1 VTALLLRSLLVIVA
15 WLVLRGLVRWL
26 ILPRIENVTLRYS
39 VTKTAG
45 YVLGFLLGVAL
56 LSIWLGDI
64 VELSTFLGLVSAG
77 LAIALHEPVTNLAGW
92 AFLVIRKPFRVG
104 DRIELDGGPAG
115 DVIDQ
120 RLFMFS
126 ILEIG
131 NWVDADQSTGRIIH
145 IPNGVVFRRTI
156 ANSTHGFRY
165 IWNELAVTVTFE
177 SDWERGYEI
186 LSELAHEAASEIG
199 EEAREEVARTAR
211 RYMIFYEKLTPIVWV
226 SVADNGV
233 TLTVRYLCEARR
245 RRSSASKLWSG
256 ILRAF
261 AAETDID
268 FAYPTT
274 RFYQNPQEGKPGTGG
289 PG

>member
-1 VTALLLRSLLVIVA
+1 VPAWLEDLWTDLGAPGPEVTTLLLRSLLVFLA
-15 WLVLRGLVRWL
+15 WLVLRSLVRWL
-26 ILPRIENVTLRYS
+26 VLPRIKDVTLRYS
-39 VTKTAG
+39 VSKTAG
-45 YVLGFLLGVAL
+45 YVLGVLLGVSL

-115 DVIDQ
+115 DVIDV

-177 SDWERGYEI
+177 SDWERAYEI
-186 LSELAHEAASEIG
+186 LSRLA
-199 EEAREEVARTAR
+199 
-211 RYMIFYEKLTPIVWV
+211 
-226 SVADNGV
+226 NGV
-233 TLTVRYLCEARR
+233 TLTMRYLCEARR
-245 RRSSASKLWSG
+245 RRSSASKLWSA

-261 AAETDID
+261 AAEPGID

-274 RFYQNPQEGKPGTGG
+274 RFYQNPAEGKPGTGG
-289 PG
+289 PT